1 MPGPLDLPP
10 ISTGILASVEQAS
23 VSYGVTRD
31 QMTEAASR
39 AAAALSRKLLDN
51 QVEGASVVAL
61 AGNGVKGCVALHAL
75 RILHGFGSKCSAVLL
90 GGEPDMRPETARAA
104 AVCEALRLPLLQ
116 PRSPAVRTAVADAAL
131 VIDGLVGVGLDGAP
145 REPLAGLIQLS
156 NEVRADALSLE
167 CPSGLEPDTGEPLQ
181 PTLKARPTLA
191 TAPARQPPRCSRAP
205 LRSAA
210 GSPPRA
216 RSAASWEAPPD
227 PRARASPPTRPRG
240 NAAAAGGRGS
250 AGSRSR
256 PRSPRGSRR

>member
-1 MPGPLDLPP
+1 VPGPLDLPP
-10 ISTGILASVEQAS
+10 ISTGILTSVEQS

-51 QVEGASVVAL
+51 RVAGASVVAL

-75 RILHGFGSKCSAVLL
+75 RILHGFGSKCSAVLV

-145 REPLAGLIQLS
+145 REPLAGLIRLS

-181 PTLKARPTLA
+181 PTLKARATLA
-191 TAPARQPPRCSRAP
+191 LGLPCAGLFASLAWQFTGEVWLCDIGYPPEALEEADLDPAGLFQTNEIVR
-205 LRSAA
+205 LR
-210 GSPPRA
+210 
-216 RSAASWEAPPD
+216 
-227 PRARASPPTRPRG
+227 
-240 NAAAAGGRGS
+240 
-250 AGSRSR
+250 
-256 PRSPRGSRR
+256 